1 MNFRNCL
8 VILFVGFQFQIAHAQ
23 CIAID
28 FNLPAS
34 GCLSEN
40 IKITSNV
47 VLPNYEW
54 DFCAGDLDQI
64 PTASVFYDAAGA
76 AFKVELIEQDGQY
89 YGFYVSRSNR
99 KLYRLDFG
107 GNIKSS
113 PAPVDLGEL
122 GLASVSPLGWLTIE
136 IVKEEQAYYGFIID
150 YYNRVYRFSL
160 GSLLTNFPSAAEV
173 LYENALLSTPIDLA
187 VVEDETG
194 KYAFVANN
202 GSDKLTRFSFSS
214 SFGESSGLINVSN
227 VTVTGSLGFSGISFI
242 RECDLWYAMTT
253 SVGGGQITK
262 IFFDGGLS
270 DNTLTCSLIT
280 GLPFTPAAPGGVALA
295 FENNKY
301 YAFIQSQQSVS
312 KLYKIAFENS
322 MSNSPS
328 TNSADLGNLGKLSN
342 VFGFAMYKVKSDWL
356 VLASEN
362 TGSNIYR
369 ITFPNNC
376 FSNSEYSTTGD
387 NLTSVT
393 NVAGVYHVSLST
405 TNAAGYLVSTS
416 KPINI
421 SSDLAPNITLSIQN
435 VCVDNDVFFSVNSS
449 ANIVSYN
456 WDFGDSQG
464 STDQDVTH
472 QYNAAGAYTVKVEVI
487 SDNTC
492 TNLEEE
498 KIKMYTSPVALFELP
513 TAVPICT
520 NNEFTFLNNTIDN
533 FDGNLTYQW
542 FVNNNQEATT
552 RDLNYTFSTGGN
564 KDIKL
569 KTSIPGCSSEVVK
582 TLNNVQAGPTV
593 GFDYTGKC
601 ENELTQFTNTS
612 SGDIA
617 SYLWDLGNG
626 QTRTTT
632 NVNEPY
638 TSFGNYTVSLQTTG
652 NNGCVSST
660 SKPITIYSKPKPDFS
675 LDLPP
680 FSCSGTPSQF
690 NDLTPSP
697 TDSNLSLWSWSF
709 GDAANG
715 IAAIRNPTYT
725 YSLAGSYDV
734 SLTTTTNFG
743 CTATKLKMIQ
753 IAESPK
759 SNFTV
764 SAVCLNQSTIFTD
777 VSGTNNKSW
786 LWKVG
791 NSSYTVQ
798 NPMHVFTASGNF
810 TAQLAVTGNNN
821 CISVLSK
828 LINVPVPAAL
838 DFFVQNNCAGQSTE
852 FRDVTSQ
859 NTDPAISRLW
869 DFAGKGS
876 GSGASTQFSFP
887 IPGSYNVKLTVTNQ
901 SGCSYS
907 LAKNTSIVKS
917 PVADFSSSLESG
929 PPPLTVQF
937 TNSSSNASS
946 YQWRFNDLNNSVSL
960 LESPSFTYPSLG
972 DFNVDLI
979 ASNIQGCMD
988 KKSKVIHVIIP
999 RTEIELEEFTLLRNA
1014 TTGSIRPVLTIRNNS
1029 NYTINNVDVVVDIA
1043 GTALVKE
1050 KISVTILPNASSSQI
1065 LNYELLPSR
1074 ALLDYLCVEL
1084 RLTDDRLSDDM
1095 DLMNN
1100 SACISLQSKEI
1111 IFPPYPNPVQEQLSM
1126 DWIASS
1132 EGSVKVSVISQM
1144 GQLAFQKVADV
1155 GVGLNL
1161 ITLDLS
1167 KLNSGFYILIFEGAE
1182 IKKTFPFVI
1191 QN

>member
-1 MNFRNCL
+1 MLYKISFLTVISLLLLPCL
-8 VILFVGFQFQIAHAQ
+8 SIGQ
-23 CIAID
+23 CPVAN
-28 FNLPAS
+28 FNLPATV
-34 GCLSEN
+34 CLGESFDIIN
-40 IKITSNV
+40 TSV
-47 VLPNYEW
+47 GGVKFEW
-54 DFCAGDLDQI
+54 DICSGDLQSN
-64 PTASVFYDAAGA
+64 TVQASGIINGTFNKPSFITLVTDS
-76 AFKVELIEQDGQY
+76 QNW
-89 YGFYVSRSNR
+89 YGFVVSRFGQ
-99 KLYRLDFG
+99 KIIRLDFG
-107 GNIKSS
+107 NDLKNTPITVDLGTFQNSFTQPIDIEFFKENGTWYALLIDVSTNKLWRMTFDS
-113 PAPVDLGEL
+113 IDDTTPTLQSLDSFNALNLTDAPVDIEILTDNNNVTALITNYYGSKIIQADFSNSITNAPSGSNILIPGALHVQGIASLQTCDVWTVLTTSTDNHKVFSLRYEN
-122 GLASVSPLGWLTIE
+122 GLNTIPVIAEVVPTGISFSSPLG
-136 IVKEEQAYYGFIID
+136 
-150 YYNRVYRFSL
+150 
-160 GSLLTNFPSAAEV
+160 
-173 LYENALLSTPIDLA
+173 IDL
-187 VVEDETG
+187 V
-194 KYAFVANN
+194 
-202 GSDKLTRFSFSS
+202 
-214 SFGESSGLINVSN
+214 I
-227 VTVTGSLGFSGISFI
+227 
-242 RECDLWYAMTT
+242 
-253 SVGGGQITK
+253 
-262 IFFDGGLS
+262 
-270 DNTLTCSLIT
+270 
-280 GLPFTPAAPGGVALA
+280 
-295 FENNKY
+295 ENNIV
-301 YAFIQSQQSVS
+301 YAFIQSTAGDVYRL
-312 KLYKIAFENS
+312 KN
-322 MSNSPS
+322 
-328 TNSADLGNLGKLSN
+328 ADTVTPLGENLGQLSALSSANEGLKLVQSGTEWSGFLVNINSNKITRLDFQLKCGSSNPLSN
-342 VFGFAMYKVKSDWL
+342 EQAPTINFNFPG
-356 VLASEN
+356 
-362 TGSNIYR
+362 IY
-369 ITFPNNC
+369 N
-376 FSNSEYSTTGD
+376 
-387 NLTSVT
+387 
-393 NVAGVYHVSLST
+393 VSLKAYNNEGKFSSQSKT
-405 TNAAGYLVSTS
+405 IMVSASQAPTVAIQLDNISCVSTS
-416 KPINI
+416 
-421 SSDLAPNITLSIQN
+421 N
-435 VCVDNDVFFSVNSS
+435 VIEVIADNPAS
-449 ANIVSYN
+449 IVSYSWN
-456 WDFGDSQG
+456 FGDGNSFVGQSKSISHPYELSG
-464 STDQDVTH
+464 I
-472 QYNAAGAYTVKVEVI
+472 YTVTGKVENSSGCRNQAKRDI
-487 SDNTC
+487 RIFNTPLSDFSN
-492 TNLEEE
+492 
-498 KIKMYTSPVALFELP
+498 P
-513 TAVPICT
+513 TGLICT
-520 NNEFTFLNNTIDN
+520 NNEFTFTNNTIDN
-533 FDGNLTYQW
+533 FGGNLMYQW
-542 FVNNNQEATT
+542 FVDNNQTATT
-552 RDLNYTFSTGGN
+552 RDLKYVFLTNGN

-569 KTSIPGCSSEVVK
+569 KTSIPGCSSELVK

-626 QTRTTT
+626 QTRTTA

-638 TSFGNYTVSLQTTG
+638 TSFGNYMVSLQTTG
-652 NNGCVSST
+652 TNGCISST

-715 IAAIRNPTYT
+715 TAPTKNPAYN

-764 SAVCLNQSTIFTD
+764 SAACLYQSTIFTD
-777 VSGTNNKSW
+777 DSGTNNKSW

-798 NPMHVFTASGNF
+798 NPIHVFTASGNF
-810 TAQLAVTGNNN
+810 TAQLTVTGNNN

-838 DFFVQNNCAGQSTE
+838 DFSVQNNCAGQSTE

-859 NTDPAISRLW
+859 NADPAISRLW

-876 GSGASTQFSFP
+876 GSGASPQFSFP
-887 IPGSYNVKLTVTNQ
+887 TPGSYNVKLTVTNQ

-907 LAKNTSIVKS
+907 LTKNTSIVKS

-946 YQWRFNDLNNSVSL
+946 YLWRFNDLNNSASL

-988 KKSKVIHVIIP
+988 KKSKVTHVIIP

-1014 TTGSIRPVLTIRNNS
+1014 TTGSVRPVLTIRNNS

-1050 KISVTILPNASSSQI
+1050 KISATILPNASSSQI

-1074 ALLDYLCVEL
+1074 APLDYLCVEL

-1111 IFPPYPNPVQEQLSM
+1111 LFPPYPNPVHEQLSM

-1167 KLNSGFYILIFEGAE
+1167 KLNSGFYILIFESAE